1 MTFYLINYNKVS
13 KKTYNKVME
22 KAEEMDNK
30 MKVRNLFTELAIV
43 SNNYY
48 RHLFFPQNLVMKI
61 LEQGD
66 EEEKEIYECYSFH
79 RDW

>member
-13 KKTYNKVME
+13 KNTYNKVME

-30 MKVRNLFTELAIV
+30 MKVRNLFTEIAIV

-48 RHLFFPQNLVMKI
+48 RHLFFPQNLVIKI
-61 LEQGD
+61 LEQEDG
-66 EEEKEIYECYSFH
+66 E
-79 RDW
+79 

>member
-61 LEQGD
+61 LE
-66 EEEKEIYECYSFH
+66 KEDGE
-79 RDW
+79 

>member
-1 MTFYLINYNKVS
+1 MTFYLINYTKVS

-48 RHLFFPQNLVMKI
+48 RHIFFPSHLVIKI
-61 LEQGD
+61 LE
-66 EEEKEIYECYSFH
+66 KEDGE
-79 RDW
+79 